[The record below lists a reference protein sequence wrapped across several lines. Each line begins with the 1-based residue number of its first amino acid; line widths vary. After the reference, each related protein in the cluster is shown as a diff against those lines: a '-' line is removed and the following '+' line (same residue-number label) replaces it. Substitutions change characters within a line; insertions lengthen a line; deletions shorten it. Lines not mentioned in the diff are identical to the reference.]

1 MVVEL
6 SLERN
11 QKVKQARNSYKDIR
25 KNQEVK
31 ENEKSTLIN
40 YKDLNNILKI
50 KELVKD
56 YPNDMELGG
65 KVREL
70 LWEPKP
76 HYQTKETRDSWDESQ
91 S

>member
-1 MVVEL
+1 M
-6 SLERN
+6 
-11 QKVKQARNSYKDIR
+11 K
-25 KNQEVK
+25 
-31 ENEKSTLIN
+31 KSTLIN

-65 KVREL
+65 KLREL

-76 HYQTKETRDSWDESQ
+76 HYPSKETRDSWDESQ